1 VLGTLFQQ
9 SIRLEPSKRHI
20 GLRRWQ
26 QPYSWLTGTAI
37 SILIFSLI
45 ITVGFV
51 RGYLNTAVIYFEWY
65 SSGAASGIPNAVI
78 IISVSAIIPVI
89 VSVAGATILLGTS
102 KIKLG
107 THLTL
112 AAIATVVIMDAVFI
126 GYLWDGQHVIQSYT
140 HAEWLIRAFNEYGD
154 YSAAVY
160 VFYLAYVP
168 LLVGMSLSLLY
179 GSQRLKPLK

>member
-1 VLGTLFQQ
+1 MK
-9 SIRLEPSKRHI
+9 PSKEYPSVT
-20 GLRRWQ
+20 RWQ
-26 QPYSWLTGTAI
+26 QPYSWLTGAAI

-45 ITVGFV
+45 ITIGFV

-65 SSGAASGIPNAVI
+65 STGASPAIPNTVI
-78 IISVSAIIPVI
+78 IISVSAIIPII
-89 VSVAGATILLGTS
+89 VSVVGATVLLATS
-102 KIKLG
+102 RMRLG
-107 THLTL
+107 IHLTL
-112 AAIATVVIMDAVFI
+112 AAVVMYVIMDAVFI

-168 LLVGMSLSLLY
+168 TLMGMTLSLLH
-179 GSQRLKPLK
+179 GSQRLKPQK